1 MPSFA
6 AVARATADFASRS
19 ANIGKTKRRIM
30 KTTLLLTA
38 LLCWSAQASDITV
51 DIFSFDYNRTLI
63 GSFTMPQ
70 SSRYSPELS
79 LGGPNKDWHPF
90 GLTGF
95 FAELH
100 GSFTVATPG
109 TGFFDLDCPVNMSSG
124 AFFNIAGVAS
134 MDKGSSRSIT
144 ISTPGTYNWS
154 ILYSPEI
161 AQDYDHGSQP
171 TGRSWIE
178 LTDFDHVWGPSI
190 GVPESTAWWLWLVP
204 AGILLLV
211 LRTSEKQK
219 GEL

>member
-1 MPSFA
+1 
-6 AVARATADFASRS
+6 
-19 ANIGKTKRRIM
+19 M

-178 LTDFDHVWGPSI
+178 LTDFDHVWGPAIS
-190 GVPESTAWWLWLVP
+190 VPEPSAWRLWILS
-204 AGILLLV
+204 AGLLL
-211 LRTSEKQK
+211 LWIDCRRRSSHQCRAKAPCQTLEM
-219 GEL
+219 